1 MSSER
6 PVRVFLLAENRL
18 LREVLFRLLARKN
31 DIHMVGASACSA
43 DAREEIIS
51 ARPGILVLD
60 SRGLALSDA
69 RFVLALHAAIPDLR
83 IVMVDMDVNE
93 STFLKA
99 VREGIVGFVLKDAS
113 AAEVAAAIR
122 GVAAGEAVCPAP
134 LCMSLFRFVA
144 QQMVASPSPSGTP
157 DFGLSPREQQMVA
170 LLRERLTNKQI
181 AARLNVSE
189 QTVKNHVHN
198 MLRKL
203 GAPNRSSIVARC
215 TPEAPRAS
223 AA

>member
-1 MSSER
+1 
-6 PVRVFLLAENRL
+6 
-18 LREVLFRLLARKN
+18 
-31 DIHMVGASACSA
+31 MVGASACSA
-43 DAREEIIS
+43 DAREEIIA

-60 SRGLALSDA
+60 SRGLTLSDA
-69 RFVLALHAAIPDLR
+69 RFILALHAAIPDLR

-99 VREGIVGFVLKDAS
+99 VREGVVGFVLKDAS
-113 AAEVAAAIR
+113 ATEVAAAIR

-134 LCMSLFRFVA
+134 LCMMLLRVVA
-144 QQMVASPSPSGTP
+144 HHMSASPSLSGTT
-157 DFGLSPREQQMVA
+157 DFGLSPREQQMVE
-170 LLRERLTNKQI
+170 LLRDRLTNKQI

-203 GAPNRSSIVARC
+203 GVSNRSGIVARC
-215 TPEAPRAS
+215 TPEGFRPN